1 MFPCF
6 CDVKVVLKNF
16 DYSATLNSS
25 RSAPRT
31 RAYNSAVASE
41 SYFRVSYS
49 AIRILS
55 ESKAAPPALTAVL
68 HLLCKELHW
77 DIGLVWT
84 IDHQAVAM
92 ACEAIWNSGDFNNF
106 ETVSRCRKFVPGEG
120 TPGTIWLMKRPIW
133 AKQLSELPSF
143 PRLSVA
149 RMDGLKSGVFVPI
162 KSGERILGVLE
173 LLSATEKP
181 LDAEMLA
188 FLESLGIQVGAFMA
202 HLRADEALNASE
214 QKFRSLADSVPYA
227 IFTIDEHSQIL
238 YANSAA
244 DKTFGYRP
252 GGLIGQNLTVVI
264 PERLRDA
271 HRNGIRRFVET
282 GKRKLDWRA
291 IRLPALHRSGRTVHV
306 EIAFEVFYHDGR
318 PTFTGFA
325 KEIAEMTRPVL
336 PA

>member
-1 MFPCF
+1 M
-6 CDVKVVLKNF
+6 
-16 DYSATLNSS
+16 A
-25 RSAPRT
+25 A
-31 RAYNSAVASE
+31 E
-41 SYFRVSYS
+41 EYFRVSYS

-106 ETVSRCRKFVPGEG
+106 ETVSHSRKFAPGEG
-120 TPGTIWLMKRPIW
+120 SPGTVWLGKRSIW
-133 AKQLSELPSF
+133 ARQLAELPSF

-162 KSGERILGVLE
+162 KAGERILGVLE
-173 LLSATEKP
+173 LLSASEKP
-181 LDAEMLA
+181 LNAEMLA
-188 FLESLGIQVGAFMA
+188 FLESLGIQMGAFMA

-214 QKFRSLADSVPYA
+214 EKFRSLAESVPYA
-227 IFTIDEHSQIL
+227 IFTIDERSEIL

-244 DKTFGYRP
+244 EKTFGYKS
-252 GGLIGQNLTVVI
+252 GELIGQSLTVVI
-264 PERLRDA
+264 PENLREA
-271 HRNGIRRFVET
+271 HKRGIRRFVET
-282 GKRKLDWRA
+282 GKRKLDWQA
-291 IRLPALHRSGRTVHV
+291 IRLPAMHRSGRTVHV
-306 EIAFEVFYHDGR
+306 EIAFEVFYHDGK

-325 KEIAEMTRPVL
+325 KEVAVAEGI
-336 PA
+336 